1 MKIVKIAAIVS
12 IQFLALPATAQTAHL
27 TDCDRLAGYSWLP
40 RVPDAEGVKAEAMD
54 APAAATACE
63 AAIIA
68 NPNEAFFHF
77 LLARALTEMDAS
89 NPRALDELKLAEP
102 ANPAFYYQRRGF
114 YQEKG
119 LGGLKANLKFATR
132 AYIVGCSF
140 ETDGRVSACL
150 SAGESLG
157 KMAISGESL
166 SKPAISSETHALARE
181 FLQKGCDNGTAGAC
195 RLMGVYYSDE
205 KDPDL
210 ARDYLKAEGY
220 FDKACKA
227 GSMNACGAYGWLFA
241 AEASTLPKNSDKA
254 LEFFGKACDNGSTRW
269 CLDAGNLL
277 RDEGMM
283 SSYRVAEKWYAKGCD
298 ANDGRAC
305 YQIATLTADI
315 MAEFP
320 LEEAEEQSAKEKYRT
335 NIEKG
340 CELKFDSACAAL
352 GSALLN
358 GSYGFP
364 VNGKRGLELAVTG
377 CADGRARAC
386 LDAGFALR
394 GQRAGLTA
402 NEAET
407 VRLLAA
413 GMSIRE
419 EECAKGS
426 DWSCGDVVVLDMDRI
441 PSGAPDLN
449 LTSAQFDVL
458 ERACND
464 NHHEACNRYSIG
476 LTGRGDLMETPKGA
490 IYYDKSLNLL
500 GRACGIRGGYYCSN
514 LAGILLFPPLEL
526 DQARQ
531 QEQREQAYVLLDAE
545 CQDGDKYACQTRDQ
559 EFDPQMQ

>member
-1 MKIVKIAAIVS
+1 MKIVKIAAVVS
-12 IQFLALPATAQTAHL
+12 ILFLALPAAAQTAPL

-89 NPRALDELKLAEP
+89 NRRALDELKLAEP

-119 LGGLKANLKFATR
+119 LGGLDADEVAAMAEYAR
-132 AYIVGCSF
+132 GCEL
-140 ETDGRVSACL
+140 ETDGRVFACL
-150 SAGESLG
+150 SAGEI
-157 KMAISGESL
+157 A
-166 SKPAISSETHALARE
+166 SKLAKSAEDHSIARG

-210 ARDYLKAEGY
+210 ARDYVKAEGY

-277 RDEGMM
+277 RDEGMK

-315 MAEFP
+315 LAEFP
-320 LEEAEEQSAKEKYRT
+320 LEEAEEKNAHEKYRT

-352 GSALLN
+352 GSAFLN
-358 GSYGFP
+358 GSFGFP
-364 VNGKRGLELAVTG
+364 VNGKRGLELAVKG
-377 CADGRARAC
+377 CADGRAKAC
-386 LDAGFALR
+386 LDASYALR
-394 GQRAGLTA
+394 EPRAGLTK
-402 NEAET
+402 NEAEAD
-407 VRLLAA
+407 RQLAA
-413 GMSIRE
+413 ARTIRE

-426 DWSCGDVVVLDMDRI
+426 DWSCGDVVVLDMDSI

-464 NHHEACNRYSIG
+464 NHHEACNRYYIA

-490 IYYDKSLNLL
+490 MYYDKSLNLL
-500 GRACGIRGGYYCSN
+500 ERACNIRGGYFCSN
-514 LAGILLFPPLEL
+514 LAGSLLFPPLEL

-559 EFDPQMQ
+559 EFTPQKQ